1 MRELINRFMEL
12 DIITKQD
19 LEQFRMKMLA
29 DIKELI
35 DERSA
40 TTSKPWLKATEVRKM
55 LGISSGTLQKLRVQR
70 LLKSA
75 KIGGVHYYRYH
86 DVENMFTRSRE

>member
-1 MRELINRFMEL
+1 MEL

-35 DERSA
+35 EQRSA
-40 TTSKPWLKATEVRKM
+40 ASPKPWIKGTDVRKM
-55 LGISSGTLQKLRVQR
+55 LGISSGTLQKYRVQG
-70 LLKSA
+70 LLKST
-75 KIGGVHYYRYH
+75 KIGGVHFYRYQ